1 MCGQHCT
8 IKVPNRRRTV
18 AGFEKST
25 VCLETVMARCYST
38 ISDDAL
44 DHMFINA
51 PEVIEQVRLNGSI
64 TDDLLDRLKIAKLP
78 EGQRINRDDLVTW
91 RQHAH
96 VLSHSDSKAKFIN
109 YLQMRADKNNPVL
122 QLQLKQQEQ
131 AARII
136 ARETAANEKTAAAI
150 RDRDLKAA
158 DKAAEKER
166 RNRLTPVE
174 AKLEAAARKAETAR
188 KKAERIQLG
197 AERLRIALDV
207 VGAEHFPDEN
217 VENDANDNEPMD
229 DDHFAHE

>member
-1 MCGQHCT
+1 
-8 IKVPNRRRTV
+8 
-18 AGFEKST
+18 
-25 VCLETVMARCYST
+25 
-38 ISDDAL
+38 
-44 DHMFINA
+44 MFINA